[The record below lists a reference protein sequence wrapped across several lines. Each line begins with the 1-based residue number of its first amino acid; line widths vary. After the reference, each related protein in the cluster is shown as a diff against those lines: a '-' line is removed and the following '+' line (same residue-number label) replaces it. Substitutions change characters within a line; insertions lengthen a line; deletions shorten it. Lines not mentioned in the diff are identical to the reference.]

1 MSWAVRV
8 SRGGACCSVSHA
20 PPPFPSFPGELGLD
34 FWFPGPVPVP
44 GVCSEK
50 VWSSEWCLVLMA
62 GERLRRSGSE
72 RYCPPASSVSSSP
85 GFRCGVGVGSRDGSG
100 GEWVGCFGSGL
111 GGLLVCGVSWQ
122 GLRLVGVGVERAGV
136 GVGVRVVVLL
146 LLFTVVW
153 SGCWP
158 TSDTTP
164 IGRVFFLVRIT
175 LRTARAVVCQC
186 LTSFSP
192 DL

>member
-1 MSWAVRV
+1 MVPCLDGRRAVEAVWIGEILSSSLLCLLLPRV
-8 SRGGACCSVSHA
+8 S
-20 PPPFPSFPGELGLD
+20 
-34 FWFPGPVPVP
+34 
-44 GVCSEK
+44 
-50 VWSSEWCLVLMA
+50 VWC
-62 GERLRRSGSE
+62 
-72 RYCPPASSVSSSP
+72 
-85 GFRCGVGVGSRDGSG
+85 RCREQGRIG

-122 GLRLVGVGVERAGV
+122 GLRLVGVRVERVGV
-136 GVGVRVVVLL
+136 GVGVRVVVL

-175 LRTARAVVCQC
+175 LRTAQLWCVSV
-186 LTSFSP
+186 
-192 DL
+192 